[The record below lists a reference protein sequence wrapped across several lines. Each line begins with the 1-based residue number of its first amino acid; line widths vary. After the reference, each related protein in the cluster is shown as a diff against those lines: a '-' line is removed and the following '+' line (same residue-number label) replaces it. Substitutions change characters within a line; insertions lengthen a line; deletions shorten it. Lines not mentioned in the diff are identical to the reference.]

1 MGSFQGAL
9 SGMKATE
16 PGAVTIRA
24 AVERSGME
32 SSMIDRTHMGCVLP
46 AGFGQSAPPS
56 GAWGWTVQVGGGGES
71 QQDGE
76 AD

>member
-1 MGSFQGAL
+1 
-9 SGMKATE
+9 MKATE
-16 PGAVTIRA
+16 SGAVSGAVTIRA

-46 AGFGQSAPPS
+46 AGFGQAPPRQAAPGVGLS
-56 GAWGWTVQVGGGGES
+56 KSVGAAKVNV
-71 QQDGE
+71 E

>member
-24 AVERSGME
+24 AVERSDME
-32 SSMIDRTHMGCVLP
+32 SSMIDRTYMGCVLP
-46 AGFGQSAPPS
+46 AGFGQAPPRQAAPGVGLS
-56 GAWGWTVQVGGGGES
+56 KSVGAAKVNV
-71 QQDGE
+71 E